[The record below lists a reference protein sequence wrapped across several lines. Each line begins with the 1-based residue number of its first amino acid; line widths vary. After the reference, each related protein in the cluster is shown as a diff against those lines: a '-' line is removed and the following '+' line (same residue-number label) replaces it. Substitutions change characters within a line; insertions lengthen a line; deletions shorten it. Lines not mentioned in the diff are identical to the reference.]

1 MANNYCQQHWFNQ
14 ERKSTCKG
22 GIFFLKLYWLNRSD
36 PFGFGLLEFCLNK
49 LCPVWY
55 IVVILAV
62 SSGSSPK
69 AAIFFYSSLISI
81 QGALPFDDENLRNL
95 LEKVSSCH
103 AYCSVVM
110 QYNNVICLH
119 VIHTIIGNNS
129 VLLTEKRNLAAVVFH
144 FVAAVQEQFFKLN

>member
-1 MANNYCQQHWFNQ
+1 MANNYCQQYWFNQ

-103 AYCSVVM
+103 AYCSVVI

-129 VLLTEKRNLAAVVFH
+129 VLINRKKKRGSSCISFCGGSSRTI
-144 FVAAVQEQFFKLN
+144 F